1 VKEGDRGSP
10 NERKSLAFSAE
21 FHRKLLNERCHDWRF
36 IRLFDSQVK
45 ELILYM
51 VRLFRF

>member
-1 VKEGDRGSP
+1 VIGGT
-10 NERKSLAFSAE
+10 NERKSLAFIAG
-21 FHRKLLNERCHDWRF
+21 FHRKLLNERYRDWRF